1 MSLAQTLSLVE
12 ELERE
17 LKLNSLLAH
26 QLDRRRHLLREA
38 LVMLIFGEH
47 ERVVQVWLE
56 SKEAP

>member
-38 LVMLIFGEH
+38 LTRLWTSEPEPVVRAWLDSKGE
-47 ERVVQVWLE
+47 
-56 SKEAP
+56 